1 LFEFNKKE
9 ICPLEVLLYLELF
22 IFIFIFIFI
31 FEREERLLLFEE
43 HFVDKE
49 LIESF
54 DSIVELT

>member
-1 LFEFNKKE
+1 MLEFNKKE
-9 ICPLEVLLYLELF
+9 ICPLEVLLYLV
-22 IFIFIFIFI
+22 IFMFIFI

>member
-1 LFEFNKKE
+1 MQSKKFELDKKE

-22 IFIFIFIFI
+22 TTI

>member
-1 LFEFNKKE
+1 MQSKKFELDKKE

-22 IFIFIFIFI
+22 TTI

-54 DSIVELT
+54 DSIVVLT